1 LKGADVL
8 EKFLLLAL
16 AILLPALSAVLCYVI
31 RKSAIRNLIVIF
43 TTLIMFGVAGSFISV
58 MIHSGGKIIYDLE
71 ELHFPVDLGLVFKI
85 ADFTLLAY
93 IAYIGVKLKKPSI
106 PALAVMQAVPLFLFE
121 IAGPVKEPQVSF
133 LVDYL
138 SLIMILLVSVIGP
151 IITVFAIGYM
161 KEHEHHLHLLKSRQ
175 PRFFFILFLFLSAM
189 NALVMTNNLSW
200 MLFFWEVTSLCSFLL
215 ISHDGNDQAVQN
227 AVRALWINLLGG
239 LAFVVAIIMI
249 YRSTGTLAID
259 EIAGMKPEAAFMGM
273 LPFGLGLLCFAGLT
287 KSAQFPF
294 QSWLLGAMVAP
305 TPVSALLHSSTM
317 VKAGVYLIV
326 RMAPA
331 FAGTTLGMVVALAG
345 GLTFMAASA
354 LAISQRNGKRVL
366 AYSTIANLGLVVCCA
381 GIGSYVALGAA
392 ILLMV
397 FHAVSKALLFLCV
410 GTIEQG
416 IGSRDIEAM
425 QGLFYKMPFTTVI
438 SVIGM
443 ISMLLPPF
451 GVLLTKWLAIEAA
464 VKLPIV
470 LIMIILGSAFTMVF
484 WAKWIGIIMTLSYHA
499 KYKMEKLALTIRG
512 SLIFLVLAVLITGI
526 DINTIFK
533 TLVSPFL
540 RDFLKTG
547 AGIVLNSNNGLW
559 LVGTAGKPVGG
570 FSSFYF
576 FLILFFI
583 VLMVPYFINRSR
595 PELLKPPYLC
605 GANTDDLKGLEFTAP
620 ADTVD
625 NVIVQNYYFAGVFGE
640 TRLTPW
646 INFMAAAI
654 ILIMFGVVI

>member
-1 LKGADVL
+1 MNKY
-8 EKFLLLAL
+8 LLLAL
-16 AILLPALSAVLCYVI
+16 AILLPASSAVLCYLI
-31 RKSAIRNLIVIF
+31 RKSAVRNGIVVV
-43 TTLIMFGVAGSFISV
+43 TSLIMFAVAGSLGSL
-58 MIHSGGKIIYDLE
+58 MINSGGKISFCLE
-71 ELHFPVDLGLVFKI
+71 ELHLPLDLGLVFKI
-85 ADFTLLAY
+85 ADLALMAY
-93 IAYIGVKLKKPSI
+93 IAYVGVKLKKPSI
-106 PALAVMQAVPLFLFE
+106 PALAILQAVPLFFFE
-121 IAGPVKEPQVSF
+121 FVGAVKEPQVSF
-133 LVDYL
+133 VVDYL
-138 SLIMILLVSVIGP
+138 SLIMMLLVSVIGP
-151 IITVFAIGYM
+151 VITVFAIGYM
-161 KEHEHHLHLLKSRQ
+161 KEHEHHLHLTKSRQ

-200 MLFFWEVTSLCSFLL
+200 MLFFWEVTSFCSFLL

-239 LAFVVAIIMI
+239 LAFVVAIIII
-249 YRSTGTLAID
+249 YRSLGTLAID
-259 EIAGMKPEAAFMGM
+259 EIVAMKPAAYMGM
-273 LPFGLGLLCFAGLT
+273 LPIGLALLCFAGFT

-317 VKAGVYLIV
+317 VKAGVYLVV

-331 FAGTTLGMVVALAG
+331 FAGRKLGLIVALAG

-354 LAISQRNGKRVL
+354 IAISQRNGKRVL
-366 AYSTIANLGLVVCCA
+366 AYSTIANLGLIVCCA

-392 ILLMV
+392 ILLIV

-499 KYKMEKLALTIRG
+499 KYKMEKLAFTVRS

-533 TLVSPFL
+533 MFVSPFL
-540 RDFLKTG
+540 QEFLKKG
-547 AGIVLNSNNGLW
+547 AEIALYSGNGLW
-559 LVGTAGKPVGG
+559 LVGSAGKLVGG

-576 FLILFFI
+576 FLILFII

-605 GANTDDLKGLEFTAP
+605 GANTNDLKGLEFTAP

-640 TRLTPW
+640 MRLTPW
-646 INFMAAAI
+646 INFVAGGDLRWTAYYGRI
-654 ILIMFGVVI
+654 FLFY